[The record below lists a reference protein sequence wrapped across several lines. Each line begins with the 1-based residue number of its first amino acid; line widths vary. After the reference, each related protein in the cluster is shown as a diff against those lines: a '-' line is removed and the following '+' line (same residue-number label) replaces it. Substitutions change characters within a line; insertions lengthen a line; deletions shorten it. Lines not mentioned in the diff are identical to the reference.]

1 MDVEA
6 IMALI
11 VKGLGVVETLV
22 SAGESAAPAI
32 KVLIGVATGAQ
43 QGTVTEDELTA
54 AEALLDKQ
62 IDDFNAPM
70 E

>member
-1 MDVEA
+1 MDIVA

-22 SAGESAAPAI
+22 EAGESAAPAI

-43 QGTVTEDELTA
+43 QGTVTDDELTA
-54 AEALLDKQ
+54 AETLLDSLVA
-62 IDDFNAPM
+62 DFNTPI

>member
-1 MDVEA
+1 MDPMT
-6 IMALI
+6 IMGLI

-22 SAGESAAPAI
+22 QAGQSAAPAI

-43 QGTVTEDELTA
+43 QGTVTQDELDA

-62 IDDFNAPM
+62 IEDFNTAM
-70 E
+70 S

>member
-1 MDVEA
+1 MDIVA

-22 SAGESAAPAI
+22 EAGEAAAPAI

-43 QGTVTEDELTA
+43 QGTVTQDELDA

-62 IDDFNAPM
+62 IEDFNTPM
-70 E
+70 D

>member
-1 MDVEA
+1 MDVA
-6 IMALI
+6 AVMALI

-22 SAGESAAPAI
+22 DAGRSAAPAI

-54 AEALLDKQ
+54 AEALLDLQ
-62 IDDFNAPM
+62 IEDFNTPL
-70 E
+70 